1 MIDRLNWYTETVHML
16 LRMASPIRRDGSSV
30 HYLRKRVPA
39 DLTDKA
45 MGLVL
50 LIPVGDKTATVRVGP
65 DCKVKVSLRTH
76 DPREAKARQA
86 KALAYLDDVW
96 RSMREAPR
104 RLTHREVVALAGEAY
119 RHAKKTWEHDPGR
132 ATLWNMLHQAAL
144 KWDAE
149 TAKREMAP
157 YVAELLQRKALHID
171 DDSWARLAAALH
183 GAFKDATA
191 LLERRG
197 RGDYGPDFVEAR
209 FPEWEANAAPSS
221 PAGLTV
227 PALFAGWELES
238 RAAGVTEKTISEYKS
253 VLTRFA
259 AFVGHDDATR
269 ITPHDVV
276 GWKNKRLTDGRSPK
290 TVKDVDLSAMKSVFG
305 WGARNHKLPSNP
317 AQGVTLKIGK
327 KVRERGKGFTDDE
340 AAAILKAALGY
351 SGAAQ
356 EHAKTAA
363 AKRWLPWLCAY
374 SGARIGE
381 MAQLRRDDIRR
392 EGDHYVATITP
403 EAGPVKNKEAREV
416 PLHPHLIELGFIEF
430 VTTSAKGYLFLTV
443 AKHAEVQ
450 GKLRAMKNRLAEF
463 VRDIVSDKRVAP
475 NHGWRHRF
483 ITMSRKH
490 GLDQEKRRMITGH
503 AGESVDERVY
513 GDPAGLYVEVCK
525 LPPYD
530 VERFSSAA

>member
-1 MIDRLNWYTETVHML
+1 
-16 LRMASPIRRDGSSV
+16 
-30 HYLRKRVPA
+30 
-39 DLTDKA
+39 
-45 MGLVL
+45 
-50 LIPVGDKTATVRVGP
+50 
-65 DCKVKVSLRTH
+65 
-76 DPREAKARQA
+76 
-86 KALAYLDDVW
+86 
-96 RSMREAPR
+96 
-104 RLTHREVVALAGEAY
+104 
-119 RHAKKTWEHDPGR
+119 
-132 ATLWNMLHQAAL
+132 
-144 KWDAE
+144 
-149 TAKREMAP
+149 MAP
-157 YVAELLQRKALHID
+157 YVTELLQRKALRID
-171 DDSWARLAAALH
+171 DDSRTRLAAALH
-183 GAFKDATA
+183 EAFKDATA
-191 LLERRG
+191 LFERRG
-197 RGDYGPDFVEAR
+197 RGDYGPDLVEAR
-209 FPEWEANAAPSS
+209 FPEWEAKSAPSGQ
-221 PAGLTV
+221 AGLTV
-227 PALFAGWELES
+227 AALFAGWELES

-259 AFVGHDDATR
+259 VFVGHDDATR

-340 AAAILKAALGY
+340 AAAILKAALRY

-356 EHAKTAA
+356 EHSKTAA

-381 MAQLRRDDIRR
+381 VAQLRRDDIRR

-430 VTTSAKGYLFLTV
+430 VTASTKGYLFLTA
-443 AKHAEVQ
+443 AKDAEVK
-450 GKLRAMKNRLAEF
+450 GKLRALKNRLAEF
-463 VRDIVSDKRVAP
+463 VRDIVPDKRVAP

-483 ITMSRKH
+483 ITMSRQH
-490 GLDQEKRRMITGH
+490 GLDQQKRRMITGH

-525 LPPYD
+525 LPRY
-530 VERFSSAA
+530 ELQGAKAAACAA

>member
-1 MIDRLNWYTETVHML
+1 ML
-16 LRMASPIRRDGSSV
+16 LRMASPLSRDGSSFKQI
-30 HYLRKRVPA
+30 RPRVPA
-39 DLTDKA
+39 DVLPKA
-45 MGLVL
+45 RGMTLHVPIGDTTREVT
-50 LIPVGDKTATVRVGP
+50 VGKSGTI
-65 DCKVKVSLRTH
+65 KVSLRTR
-76 DPREAKARQA
+76 DPREAKERAA
-86 KALAYLDDVW
+86 KALAYLEDVW
-96 RSMREAPR
+96 RSLKEGSR
-104 RLTHREVVALAGEAY
+104 RLTHKEAIALAGEAY
-119 RHAKKTWEHDPGR
+119 RHAKKTWESDPGR
-132 ATLWNMLHQAAL
+132 ATPWNMLHQAAL
-144 KWDAE
+144 KWDAA
-149 TAKREMAP
+149 TAQSEMAP
-157 YVAELLQRKALHID
+157 YVAELLQRKALRID
-171 DDSWARLAAALH
+171 DDSSARLAAALH
-183 GAFKDATA
+183 EAFKEATA
-191 LLERRG
+191 LLERRA
-197 RGDYGPDFVEAR
+197 RGDYGPDLVEAR
-209 FPEWEANAAPSS
+209 FPEWEANAHPAGQ
-221 PAGLTV
+221 AGLTV
-227 PALFAGWELES
+227 AALFAGWELES
-238 RAAGVTEKTISEYKS
+238 RAAGVTEKTISEYRS

-259 AFVGHDDATR
+259 VFVGHDDTTR

-276 GWKNKRLTDGRSPK
+276 GWKNKRLADGRSPK

-305 WGARNHKLPSNP
+305 WGARNHKLRSNP

-340 AAAILKAALGY
+340 AAAILKAALRY

-381 MAQLRRDDIRR
+381 VAQLRRDDIRR

-430 VTTSAKGYLFLTV
+430 VTSSAKGYLFLTV
-443 AKHAEVQ
+443 AKDPQAQ
-450 GKLRAMKNRLAEF
+450 GKLRALKNRLAEF

-525 LPPYD
+525 LPRYT
-530 VERFSSAA
+530 FSSESRLNGAESRLNAAK